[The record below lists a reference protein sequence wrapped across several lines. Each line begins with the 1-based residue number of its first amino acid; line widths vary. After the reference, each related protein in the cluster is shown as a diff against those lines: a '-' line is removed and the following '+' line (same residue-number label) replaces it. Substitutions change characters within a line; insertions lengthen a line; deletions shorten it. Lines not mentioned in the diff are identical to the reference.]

1 MRFRNIGTGITVF
14 ALIAG
19 TSTAHGESVKGTR
32 WRVNCNGGGP
42 SLKKILTH
50 VEPGDTVLVHG
61 TCKERVSITVGP
73 LTIDGGGHAILDG
86 AGVPPDDAEFN
97 GVLTVDGAQ
106 GVTIRRMTIRNGA
119 GQGILGLHGAN
130 MIVEKTVV
138 EGFDPGPAIGLS
150 NSAAELIDVTLQNNG
165 LGIDAYSSSTVI
177 FQGNVDVSQNQR
189 GGMTLNMNTTAEIRG
204 ANVHVDN
211 NGGVGILVVGDSRLA
226 FSGFDVSRGSSLST
240 SFNQGPGMLL
250 DHGLLAT
257 PGSSLPPGDWV
268 ITSSGNGGP
277 GFLLPANGS
286 IESPFGTARFVVEA
300 NPVGIQLGQGS
311 TVVIV
316 GGLNVKN
323 NAQAGVAA
331 EDASLTL
338 VSIPPNPSVIQGNG
352 TVDLALT
359 FGSRSTID
367 GVQVGAIQCD
377 ATVLSRG
384 TSLCP

>member
-1 MRFRNIGTGITVF
+1 MRFRNIGTGFTLV
-14 ALIAG
+14 ALIAA
-19 TSTAHGESVKGTR
+19 TSTTHGESLKGTR

-42 SLKKILTH
+42 SLKKTLTH
-50 VEPGDTVLVHG
+50 VAPGDTVFVNG
-61 TCKERVSITVGP
+61 TCRERVSITVGP
-73 LTIDGGGHAILDG
+73 LTIDGGGNAILDG

-150 NSAAELIDVTLQNNG
+150 NSAAELTDVTLRNNG
-165 LGIDAYSSSTVI
+165 LGIDAYSNSTVI
-177 FQGNVDVSQNQR
+177 LQGDIDISQNLR
-189 GGMTLNMNTTAEIRG
+189 GGLSLNMNTTAEIRG

-240 SFNQGPGMLL
+240 SFNKGPGMLL

-277 GFLLPANGS
+277 GFLLAANGS
-286 IESPFGTARFVVEA
+286 MESPFGTARFVVEA

-311 TVVIV
+311 TAVIV

-323 NAQAGVAA
+323 NTQAGVVA

-338 VSIPPNPSVIQGNG
+338 VSIPPNPSAIQGNG
-352 TVDLALT
+352 TADLALS

-384 TSLCP
+384 TSVCP